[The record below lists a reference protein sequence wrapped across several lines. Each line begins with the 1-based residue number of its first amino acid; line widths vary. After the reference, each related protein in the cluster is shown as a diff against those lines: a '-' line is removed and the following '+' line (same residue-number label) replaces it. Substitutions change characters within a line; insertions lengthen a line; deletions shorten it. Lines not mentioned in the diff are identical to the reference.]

1 MAKNTGTAGTELDAR
16 TQRGKELADRL
27 NMQTVFD
34 KMPKLYYV
42 ADLQMGRYRVGR
54 TDWPGDVFEF
64 VTETQFEAFKN
75 VYERLSMPLINLDD
89 YPEELWD
96 KITSS
101 NMNVQEQLRRYI
113 DV

>member
-16 TQRGKELADRL
+16 TLRGKALANRL

-54 TDWPGDVFEF
+54 TDWPGDVFELVPQAEF
-64 VTETQFEAFKN
+64 VVFKE
-75 VYERLSMPLINLDD
+75 VYSKLNMPLINLDD
-89 YPEELWD
+89 YPEEVWD
-96 KITSS
+96 KITSP
-101 NMNVQEQLRRYI
+101 NMNVQEQLRRI
-113 DV
+113 LR